1 MIQGNQ
7 VRNAIFYNYCRNIV
21 FSKFDWLSTAASV
34 DRVCWSMEKNKGKPK
49 VVGEK
54 TTDNKVPHQL
64 R

>member
-7 VRNAIFYNYCRNIV
+7 VRNAMFYNYCRNIV

-34 DRVCWSMEKNKGKPK
+34 DRVCWSMEGKKK
-49 VVGEK
+49 VVDEK
-54 TTDNKVPHQL
+54 TTATKVPLQL